1 MSETGPEELG
11 AAPSAP
17 AERGPSEIALR
28 LLTAAVLIPA
38 VLYCVYAGGL
48 WVVGFV
54 VGLVLL
60 GMRELYGLLEAKGA
74 HAHKTFGLAAGAAL
88 PVIAYFGNE
97 YHATLLMTAAL
108 LAVMVAEVGKE
119 EIGQAMGSISGTF
132 FGVFYVGWLL
142 SHAIPLRNFHYVVS
156 DRWGPEV
163 GAAYPPESGAFLLV
177 VAVAIVVGCDAGA
190 YFAGRAFGRRK
201 LAPTISP
208 GKTVEGAIGGVAAG
222 TAIAV
227 VGKALCAWLAPSLAT
242 AIPWSLVVPLGILVS
257 TAGVVGDLVESL
269 LKRDAAQK
277 DAGALLP
284 GMGGVL
290 DRIDSA
296 LFGIPVMY
304 YLLLG
309 TTFLHVGLR

>member
-1 MSETGPEELG
+1 MSEPLPDEVAEAPTATG
-11 AAPSAP
+11 
-17 AERGPSEIALR
+17 RTGPSEIALR
-28 LLTAAVLIPA
+28 LLTAAILIPA

-48 WVVGFV
+48 WVVGAV
-54 VGLVLL
+54 MALVLL

-74 HAHKTFGLAAGAAL
+74 RPHKTFGLAAGAAL

-97 YHATLLMTAAL
+97 YHATLVMTAAL

-119 EIGQAMGSISGTF
+119 EIGEALGSISGTF

-142 SHAIPLRNFHYVVS
+142 SHAIPLRNIHYVVT
-156 DRWGPEV
+156 DRWGTEV
-163 GAAYPPESGAFLLV
+163 AAAYPPQSGAFLMF
-177 VAVAIVVGCDAGA
+177 VAVAIVVACDAGA
-190 YFAGRAFGRRK
+190 YFAGGAFGRHK

-208 GKTVEGAIGGVAAG
+208 GKTVEGAIGGVVAG
-222 TAIAV
+222 TAAAV
-227 VGKALCAWLAPSLAT
+227 VGKSMCLWLAPNLAT
-242 AIPWSLVVPLGILVS
+242 AIPWSIVIPLGILVS

-309 TTFLHVGLR
+309 NTFLHVGLR

>member
-1 MSETGPEELG
+1 MSEPGGEAGT
-11 AAPSAP
+11 P
-17 AERGPSEIALR
+17 ARASSGPSEIALR

-48 WVVGFV
+48 WVVGAV
-54 VGLVLL
+54 MALVLL
-60 GMRELYGLLEAKGA
+60 GMRELYGLLAAKGA
-74 HAHKTFGLAAGAAL
+74 RAHQTFGLAAGAAL

-119 EIGQAMGSISGTF
+119 EIGEALGSISGTF

-142 SHAIPLRNFHYVVS
+142 SHAIPLRNFHYVVTA
-156 DRWGPEV
+156 RWGAEV
-163 GAAYPPESGAFLLV
+163 GAAYPPQTGAFLLV

-227 VGKALCAWLAPSLAT
+227 GGKATCAWLAPALAT
-242 AIPWSLVVPLGILVS
+242 AIPWSIVVPLGILVS
-257 TAGVVGDLVESL
+257 IAGVVGDLVESL

-309 TTFLHVGLR
+309 NTFLHVGLR